1 MELLWVLPAV
11 RDTLL
16 GRLIFVTLRMGAGN
30 PVSRRKQFR
39 RALGCRKE
47 LFRPVKINLSD
58 IADMISV
65 CRATER
71 PPGGM
76 GAGEMGLLCV
86 SSTILV
92 SQHGAG
98 AKIFWGPAPQIIIN
112 SLKVKNLSFSVGAGI
127 HEKTAPAP
135 ALYLIAYP

>member
-16 GRLIFVTLRMGAGN
+16 GRLIFVTLRMGAGS

-47 LFRPVKINLSD
+47 LFRPGKINLSD

-71 PPGGM
+71 PSGGAGAGKRACGATERPTGGA
-76 GAGEMGLLCV
+76 GAGERACRAC
-86 SSTILV
+86 
-92 SQHGAG
+92 Q
-98 AKIFWGPAPQIIIN
+98 AP
-112 SLKVKNLSFSVGAGI
+112 F
-127 HEKTAPAP
+127 
-135 ALYLIAYP
+135 LYLSMAQVRKNSGDLRRK

>member
-1 MELLWVLPAV
+1 
-11 RDTLL
+11 
-16 GRLIFVTLRMGAGN
+16 
-30 PVSRRKQFR
+30 
-39 RALGCRKE
+39 
-47 LFRPVKINLSD
+47 
-58 IADMISV
+58 MIYL

-98 AKIFWGPAPQIIIN
+98 AKKFWGPVPLFIIN
-112 SLKVKNLSFSVGAGI
+112 ILKIRNLSFHNGTGR
-127 HEKTAPAP
+127 HE
-135 ALYLIAYP
+135 